1 MVGGQNR
8 IMAKVIILLLFGA
21 CKCLCGGERERERE
35 RENKNPCSDTQFK
48 FQLSIL
54 FYFISL
60 FSVFPFPPFSPPVLV
75 VANRFPFVE
84 LFSHILHQLWVRSVP
99 STTLFIYLF
108 ICCWAFFASGSI
120 SLACWWGPA

>member
-1 MVGGQNR
+1 
-8 IMAKVIILLLFGA
+8 
-21 CKCLCGGERERERE
+21 
-35 RENKNPCSDTQFK
+35 
-48 FQLSIL
+48 
-54 FYFISL
+54 
-60 FSVFPFPPFSPPVLV
+60 VLV